1 MAPPPKYVKAV
12 TVKNTTDASA
22 DVEVEYTDTKTNE
35 PIKVTKSIPAG
46 ASEVFPEKTVDM
58 GGWQVRYA

>member
-12 TVKNTTDASA
+12 TVKNDTDASV
-22 DVEVEYTDTKTNE
+22 DVVVEYIDTKTNE
-35 PIKVTKSIPAG
+35 AIKVTKSIPAG

-58 GGWQVRYA
+58 GGWEVSW